1 MEMRRRGFLLGAA
14 AGVCAACGGGDGDG
28 ARGARALPERAAIS
42 PPGTD
47 PARLRARCTGCN
59 LCVAK
64 CPTKV
69 LKAATL
75 EYGLSGTM
83 IPVMDFSRGYCEKDC
98 VRCGDACP
106 TGAIRRMAKEEKAKE
121 KIGLAALVA
130 GWEEKCLARKEG
142 HPCALCEKHCAY
154 GAVKVTEVKDKDGKT
169 VRSPAVDASAC
180 VGCGACEHVCP
191 AKAIA
196 VEATSNKISTKTI
209 EGESR

>member
-14 AGVCAACGGGDGDG
+14 AGVCAAAGGTGDGG
-28 ARGARALPERAAIS
+28 TQGARALPGRTAIS

-47 PARLRARCTGCN
+47 LARLRARCTGCN

-75 EYGLSGTM
+75 EYGLAGTM
-83 IPVMDFSRGYCEKDC
+83 MPVMDFSRGYCEKGC
-98 VRCGDACP
+98 VRCGEVCP
-106 TGAIRRMAKEEKAKE
+106 TGAIRLLSREEKAKA
-121 KIGLAALVA
+121 KIGIATLVP
-130 GWEEKCLARKEG
+130 GWEEKCLARKDG

-154 GAVKVTEVKDKDGKT
+154 GAVKVTEEKDKDGKA
-169 VRSPAVDASAC
+169 VRRPVVDASAC

-191 AKAIA
+191 AHALA
-196 VEATSNKISTKTI
+196 VGKVS
-209 EGESR
+209 

>member
-14 AGVCAACGGGDGDG
+14 AGVCAAAGGTGDGG
-28 ARGARALPERAAIS
+28 ARGARALPGRTAIS

-47 PARLRARCTGCN
+47 LARLRARCTGCN

-75 EYGLSGTM
+75 EYGLAGTM
-83 IPVMDFSRGYCEKDC
+83 MPVMVFSRGYCEKGC
-98 VRCGDACP
+98 VRCGEVCP
-106 TGAIRRMAKEEKAKE
+106 TGAIRLLSKEEKAKA
-121 KIGLAALVA
+121 KIGLAALVP
-130 GWEEKCLARKEG
+130 GWEDKCLAWKDG

-154 GAVKVTEVKDKDGKT
+154 GAVKVTEEKDKDGKA
-169 VRSPAVDASAC
+169 VRRPVVDASAC

-191 AKAIA
+191 AHALA
-196 VEATSNKISTKTI
+196 VGKLS
-209 EGESR
+209 

>member
-14 AGVCAACGGGDGDG
+14 AGACG
-28 ARGARALPERAAIS
+28 ALGERTMPDSRLGEAHQPGRAAIS

-47 PARLRARCTGCN
+47 LVRLRARCTGCN

-69 LKAATL
+69 LRAATL
-75 EYGLSGTM
+75 EYGIAGTM
-83 IPVMDFSRGYCEKDC
+83 MPVMDFTRGYCEKVC
-98 VRCGDACP
+98 VRCGEVCP
-106 TGAIRRMAKEEKAKE
+106 TGAIRRLAKEEKAKE

-130 GWEEKCLARKEG
+130 GWEEKCLARKDG

-154 GAVKVTEVKDKDGKT
+154 GAIKVTEEKDKDSKKK
-169 VRSPAVDASAC
+169 VRSPVVDTSAC

-191 AKAIA
+191 AHALA
-196 VEATSNKISTKTI
+196 VGRNMLQ
-209 EGESR
+209 

>member
-1 MEMRRRGFLLGAA
+1 MRGEVSDESAE
-14 AGVCAACGGGDGDG
+14 GGDARVRPCGDHDASDG
-28 ARGARALPERAAIS
+28 F
-42 PPGTD
+42 
-47 PARLRARCTGCN
+47 RAR
-59 LCVAK
+59 
-64 CPTKV
+64 V
-69 LKAATL
+69 LR
-75 EYGLSGTM
+75 EG
-83 IPVMDFSRGYCEKDC
+83 VQ
-98 VRCGDACP
+98 
-106 TGAIRRMAKEEKAKE
+106 
-121 KIGLAALVA
+121 IGLAALVA

-154 GAVKVTEVKDKDGKT
+154 GAVKVTEAKDKDGKT